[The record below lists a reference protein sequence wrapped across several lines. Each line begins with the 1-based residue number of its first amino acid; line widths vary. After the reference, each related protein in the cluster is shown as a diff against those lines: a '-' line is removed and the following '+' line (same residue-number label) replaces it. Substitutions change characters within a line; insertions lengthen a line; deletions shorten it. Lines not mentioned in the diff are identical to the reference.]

1 MSKVAGY
8 TGKYTVKG
16 RKNGDKPKE
25 MWFYVLT
32 LGKDTKGKRIQIKKR
47 GFKTKREADK
57 ALDLA
62 RAEAHQG
69 TYVKPS
75 TQTYLEYIEDWFKD
89 KKHALGYQTAQVME
103 GFITHHIIPA
113 IGGIKM
119 ADISPTT
126 IKRFVNVLR
135 QRELADSTIRRI
147 YNIVNASL
155 KAAAIEQVI
164 PRNPAS
170 LLESKPKVSHKEV
183 QVWDEV
189 QVRHFLKIASNSKTR
204 YFMVFHLALATGMR
218 QGEIL
223 GLRWSDVDLDRGMI
237 SIRQTLSHD
246 GKKLKTGAKTKT
258 SLRSIS
264 IDPKTVQLLLKH
276 RRVILSE
283 RLHSGSE
290 YEDND
295 LVICTT
301 SGKPCSP
308 RNVSRIWYE
317 LLKQSELPKITFHAL
332 RHTHASLL
340 LKNNEHP
347 KVVSERLGHSKIQ
360 MTIDLY
366 SHLFPNM
373 QEEAAHKL
381 GNMLFSEL

>member
-1 MSKVAGY
+1 MANVAGY
-8 TGKYTVKG
+8 TGKYTVNG
-16 RKNGDKPKE
+16 RKKGDKPKE

-32 LGKDTKGKRIQIKKR
+32 LGKDAKGKRIQIKKR
-47 GFKTKREADK
+47 GFKSEREASK
-57 ALDLA
+57 ALRQA
-62 RAEAHQG
+62 QVEADNG

-75 TQTYLEYIEDWFKD
+75 SMTYAEYLEEWFQD
-89 KKHALGYQTAQVME
+89 KKHTLGYQTAQVME
-103 GFITHHIIPA
+103 GFLQLHIVPA
-113 IGGIKM
+113 IGGIKL

-126 IKRFVNVLR
+126 IKRFVNELR
-135 QRELADSTIRRI
+135 KKDFADSTIKRI

-155 KAAAIEQVI
+155 KAAFIEQII

-183 QVWDEV
+183 QVWDED
-189 QVRHFLKIASNSKTR
+189 QIKHFLKVASNSKTR

-223 GLRWSDVDLDRGMI
+223 GLRWSDVDFDRGII
-237 SIRQTLSHD
+237 SVRQTLSHD

-264 IDPKTVQLLLKH
+264 IDPKTVQLLQKH
-276 RRVILSE
+276 RRGILSE
-283 RLHSGSE
+283 RLHAGSE

-295 LVICTT
+295 LVICTIN
-301 SGKPCSP
+301 GKPCSP
-308 RNVSRIWYE
+308 RNISRIWYE
-317 LLKQSELPKITFHAL
+317 LLKKSELPRLTFHDL

-360 MTIDLY
+360 ITIDLY